1 VSLRLW
7 HGHTRPPHSLAPWL
21 SSSEWG
27 SLIFRTR
34 FTEQEKK
41 MQKIKKPKFN
51 HDIALNFTVTS
62 EHEDWFDCLCNE
74 KEKLINALMERINV
88 LLSEDSQY
96 YRSFEHIDTVEEN

>member
-1 VSLRLW
+1 
-7 HGHTRPPHSLAPWL
+7 
-21 SSSEWG
+21 
-27 SLIFRTR
+27 
-34 FTEQEKK
+34 
-41 MQKIKKPKFN
+41 MQKIKKLKFN
-51 HDIALNFTVTS
+51 HAISLNFTVTS